1 MNKEGNDESRT
12 PNSTRSRPTRRNLL
26 TALDSQQ
33 TGLNFCFP
41 GTSPRGRAVLFTNQ
55 SYGENVSSEVLKSIS
70 AHVGVF
76 CMCAFVCVCVNAL
89 ASVSALLKLYL
100 CRCDVSKTFYVICM

>member
-1 MNKEGNDESRT
+1 MKAE
-12 PNSTRSRPTRRNLL
+12 LL
-26 TALDSQQ
+26 TVRVPGLPDGIFSQLWILSKRDLTSASPVLRRGGVQYCLQ
-33 TGLNFCFP
+33 TKVTEKTC
-41 GTSPRGRAVLFTNQ
+41 
-55 SYGENVSSEVLKSIS
+55 SSEVLKSIS

-76 CMCAFVCVCVNAL
+76 CMCAFVCVCVNAR